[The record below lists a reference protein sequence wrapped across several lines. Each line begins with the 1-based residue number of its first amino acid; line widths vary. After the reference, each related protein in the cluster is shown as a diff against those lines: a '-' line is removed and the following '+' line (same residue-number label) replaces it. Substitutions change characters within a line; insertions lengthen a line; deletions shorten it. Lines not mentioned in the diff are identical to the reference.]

1 MPRRVEEDHKHFRD
15 VVEGRARKA
24 IRKYMS
30 KGTIF
35 RQRAKGGKIGIPID
49 RIAIPRFK
57 YGDNKIGVGRG
68 PGKPGDV
75 IGRDPQPGKGNK
87 PGDQHN
93 EGIELQIDLE
103 HILKF
108 MQDELQLPNLKPKEN
123 QTFEETEYKYND
135 ISLTGPHSLRH
146 MKRTLMKAYQRLV
159 QVGEAD
165 KLHAIPGMVE
175 KVRMITPINSDFR
188 YRQYKVLKKPSS
200 NAVIF
205 FARDCSYSM
214 NDFKCDI
221 VSDMSWWID
230 VWIRSFYKKTERCY
244 FVHDTEAQEVDEEKF
259 YKYRYG
265 GGTKCSSALSLIAK
279 QLKYRFP
286 PEKWN
291 IYLFYFSDGENWDND
306 NDRFCQVIKEKFPP
320 NIANFVGITQVLP
333 WNYEGSLKQFVH
345 KKVEEGYLDGEQV
358 RLTGVGPEEKQKGF
372 TLGYGSPSMSEDERN
387 EGIQKAIKDLLGRQ
401 KIKVQVQGL

>member
-1 MPRRVEEDHKHFRD
+1 MPRRIEEDHKHFRD

-49 RIAIPRFK
+49 RIAITRFK

-75 IGRDPQPGKGNK
+75 IGRDPQSGKGNK
-87 PGDQHN
+87 AGDQHG

-103 HILKF
+103 YVLKF
-108 MQDELQLPNLKPKEN
+108 LQEELCLPNLKPKEN

-135 ISLTGPHSLRH
+135 ISQTGPHSLRH

-159 QVGEAD
+159 QVGDAD
-165 KLHAIPGMVE
+165 KLHEIPGMAE
-175 KVRMITPINSDFR
+175 KVRLITPINSDFR
-188 YRQYKVLKKPSS
+188 YRQYKVIKKPSS

-265 GGTKCSSALSLIAK
+265 GGTKCSSALNLVAK

-291 IYLFYFSDGENWDND
+291 VYLFYFSDGENWEND
-306 NDRFCQVIKEKFPP
+306 NDKFCQIIKDKFPS

-333 WNYEGSLKQFVH
+333 WNYEGSLKQFVND
-345 KKVEEGYLDGEQV
+345 KIDKGYLNKANV
-358 RLTGVGPEEKQKGF
+358 RTTGVGFEEKQKGYI
-372 TLGYGSPSMSEDERN
+372 LGSGSPSLSEDERN
-387 EGIQKAIKDLLGRQ
+387 KGIQKAIKDLLG
-401 KIKVQVQGL
+401 KQGQEGI